1 MYPIANNKL
10 YNISQ
15 FTYFTIDTLM
25 SKSLDSL
32 QMLRV
37 HVAPV
42 GFEVDRIVIPAIQ
55 MKADRVWLITHNNPS
70 VDKGHQFVTSIRDK
84 LKQARIECLQT
95 EADRTELFD
104 TLRALRIII
113 LKEKGNSILVNVSV
127 GSKIQA
133 IASMMACMMFKDI
146 AMIKP
151 YYVVPEKYTSSLAKE
166 EKQETE
172 GVKKVIPMPEYKIE
186 LPDEKLIKCMA
197 IINERTN
204 GKITKHDLKD
214 LAKERNL
221 IHVAEKKIPGKKR
234 TKKEYSD
241 QSDYMSL
248 NKTLIE
254 PLRDWR
260 FITETKIGTHHIISL
275 TDEGKHALHFLRAE
289 IENK

>member
-1 MYPIANNKL
+1 MSN
-10 YNISQ
+10 S
-15 FTYFTIDTLM
+15 LM
-25 SKSLDSL
+25 DSL

-42 GFEVDRIVIPAIQ
+42 GFEVDRIVIPAIR

-70 VDKGHQFVTSIRDK
+70 LDKGHQFVATIREK
-84 LKQARIECLQT
+84 LKEARIECLKM
-95 EADRTELFD
+95 EADRTELFN

-113 LKEKGNSILVNVSV
+113 LKEKCNSILVNVSV

-151 YYVVPEKYTSSLAKE
+151 YYVVPEKYTSPV
-166 EKQETE
+166 KQETE
-172 GVKKVIPMPEYKIE
+172 GVKNVIPMPEYKIE

-197 IINERTN
+197 IINQRTN
-204 GKITKHDLKD
+204 GEITKHDLKD

-221 IHVAEKKIPGKKR
+221 IHVAEKNIPGKKR

-254 PLRDWR
+254 PLRNWR
-260 FITETKIGTHHIISL
+260 FITETKIGTNHIISL
-275 TDEGKHALHFLRAE
+275 TDEGKDALHFLSAD
-289 IENK
+289 IGNM

>member
-1 MYPIANNKL
+1 
-10 YNISQ
+10 
-15 FTYFTIDTLM
+15 
-25 SKSLDSL
+25 
-32 QMLRV
+32 
-37 HVAPV
+37 
-42 GFEVDRIVIPAIQ
+42 
-55 MKADRVWLITHNNPS
+55 MKADKVWLITHSNTS
-70 VDKGHQFVTSIRDK
+70 DDKGRQFVTSIREK
-84 LKQARIECLQT
+84 LKQERIECLQM

-104 TLRALRIII
+104 TLRTFRIII
-113 LKEKGNSILVNVSV
+113 LREKGNSVLVSVSV

-151 YYVVPEKYTSSLAKE
+151 YYVVPEKYTSSLAEE

-172 GVKKVIPMPEYKIE
+172 GVKRVVPMPEYKIE
-186 LPDEKLIKCMA
+186 LPDEKLIRCMA
-197 IINERTN
+197 IIDQRVN

-221 IHVAEKKIPGKKR
+221 IHVAEKTILGKKR

-254 PLRDWR
+254 PLLEWR
-260 FITETKIGTHHIISL
+260 FITVTKIGTNHIISL
-275 TDEGKHALHFLRAE
+275 TVEGKHALQFLSTE
-289 IENK
+289 D

>member
-1 MYPIANNKL
+1 
-10 YNISQ
+10 
-15 FTYFTIDTLM
+15 M
-25 SKSLDSL
+25 SNSFAGSL

-70 VDKGHQFVTSIRDK
+70 VDKGHQFVASVQDK

-95 EADRTELFD
+95 EADRTELFH

-151 YYVVPEKYTSSLAKE
+151 YYVVPERYTSPLAE
-166 EKQETE
+166 ETK

-186 LPDEKLIKCMA
+186 LPDEKLIRCMA
-197 IINERTN
+197 IINERTD
-204 GKITKHDLKD
+204 GEITKHDLKD

-221 IHVAEKKIPGKKR
+221 IHVAEKKIPGDKR

-260 FITETKIGTHHIISL
+260 FITETKVGTNHIISL
-275 TDEGKHALHFLRAE
+275 TDEGKDALHFLSAD